1 MSKYSHGGDNSA
13 VRTRKQEG
21 DIVIT
26 RFQKHTGEK
35 GLSGLFEP
43 FPKSKSADDIPASD
57 AGMGGIPISEPDL
70 DNRSVPPE
78 VPDRPWLV

>member
-1 MSKYSHGGDNSA
+1 MVVIIRPQEQGT
-13 VRTRKQEG
+13 TRSN
-21 DIVIT
+21 IVIT
-26 RFQKHTGEK
+26 RLQKLVGEK
-35 GLSGLFEP
+35 GLGGLFEP

-78 VPDRPWLV
+78 VSDRLWLV